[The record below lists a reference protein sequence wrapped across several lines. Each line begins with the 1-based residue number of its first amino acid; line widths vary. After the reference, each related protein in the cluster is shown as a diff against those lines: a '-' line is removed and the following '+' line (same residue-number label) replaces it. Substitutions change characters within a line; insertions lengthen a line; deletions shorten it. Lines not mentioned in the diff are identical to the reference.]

1 MDIRNILNII
11 PKEESKN
18 SNTFDGTLESIARV
32 AGVDYKPKVV
42 TFEGYTDDEVRELCH
57 SKDHDCATTVNHPI
71 YGKGKPVYE
80 SHAIP
85 DDNGNVE
92 WYDVQFKHGV
102 ERKVPAADM
111 EIVTLEEHGAAKPK
125 KKKAKEDAKVEKD
138 SKSKEVKESEVEKTV
153 NEELS
158 EKDKDTEFA
167 RWLKKTHNKDV
178 ESLKGNEYVDASK
191 EFQASKKKE
200 ESFRAKF
207 DDMVAEAGKPD
218 FLDLDKDGDKKEPM
232 KKAAKDAKGGK
243 KSGKKEMSDKQK
255 KFFGKKKESVEEAA
269 EVITA
274 EKMPKKKDI
283 LMMCSKG
290 MKVNEI
296 CKKYPNC
303 DQKKLKEMCEACMS
317 EVKAKKTNESVNES
331 VEVIKDPSNMSF
343 VEMLKLVK
351 ESGGQQQIDPVDETL
366 WNWAQRV
373 ATSKVEESNKAEI
386 FAGLIYERNGGR
398 FEMYDV
404 MDEDGLTESKKRTK

>member
-85 DDNGNVE
+85 DDKGNVE

-125 KKKAKEDAKVEKD
+125 KKKAKEDAKAKKD

-178 ESLKGNEYVDASK
+178 ESLKGDEYVKVSK
-191 EFQASKKKE
+191 EFQSSKKKE
-200 ESFRAKF
+200 ESFKAKF

-386 FAGLIYERNGGR
+386 FAGMIYERNGGR

-404 MDEDGLTESKKRTK
+404 MDEDGLTESKKKD

>member
-102 ERKVPAADM
+102 EKKVPAADM

-404 MDEDGLTESKKRTK
+404 MDEDGLTESKKKD